1 MVFAG
6 DIYTFLDNAAP
17 FDTALDYDN
26 AGLLVGGME
35 AEVTGIAVA
44 LDITPQAVLAAQ
56 QKGCNLLVSHHP
68 VIFNPIKRVKQGTA
82 VYELARLGMSAICAH
97 TNLDCAAG
105 GVNDVLVSLLGLQAA
120 APLADPEFSHKPPI
134 ARLGRLAAPME
145 GAAFARQVKEALRAN
160 CVRFTPAAGDILQVA
175 VCSGA
180 GGDLITPAK
189 AAGAD
194 AIVTGELRHH
204 ELLLARELGI
214 MAVEAG
220 HFATERPVVP
230 VLAARLAAAF
240 PHLMVTALEEDDP
253 SQAI

>member
-6 DIYTFLDNAAP
+6 DIYHFLDNAAP

-26 AGLLVGGME
+26 AGLLVGGMDMP
-35 AEVTGIAVA
+35 VTGIAVA
-44 LDITPQAVLAAQ
+44 LDITPQAVLLAQ

-82 VYELARLGMSAICAH
+82 VYELARFGMSAICAH
-97 TNLDCAAG
+97 TNLDCASG
-105 GVNDVLVSLLGLQAA
+105 GVNDVLVSLLELQAA
-120 APLADPEFSHKPPI
+120 QPLADPEFPHKPPI
-134 ARLGRLAAPME
+134 ARLCRLPAPME
-145 GAAFARQVKEALRAN
+145 GPAFAQRVKGALQAG
-160 CVRFTPAAGDILQVA
+160 CVHFTPASGPVLRVA

-180 GGDLITPAK
+180 GGDLIAPAK
-189 AAGAD
+189 NAGAD

-204 ELLLARELGI
+204 ELILARELDI
-214 MAVEAG
+214 MAVDAG

-240 PHLMVTALEEDDP
+240 PDLMVTALEEDAP
-253 SQAI
+253 FQVI